1 MRITLEIPDGAV
13 CAILT
18 YVESTKFGS
27 MHLASSTLDTEDL
40 RDGNEIKLPRREEQ

>member
-18 YVESTKFGS
+18 NVESKKTG
-27 MHLASSTLDTEDL
+27 MQLASSTLDTADL
-40 RDGNEIKLPRREEQ
+40 RDGNKIKLPRREEQ